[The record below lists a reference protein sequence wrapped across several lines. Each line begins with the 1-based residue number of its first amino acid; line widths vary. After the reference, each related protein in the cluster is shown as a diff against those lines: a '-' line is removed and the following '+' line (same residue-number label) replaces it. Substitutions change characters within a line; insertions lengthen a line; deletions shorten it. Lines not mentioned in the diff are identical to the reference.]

1 VNLLPDKHV
10 SLSSSLLG
18 VGATI
23 LRKLDKPSTISGLW
37 DRCRTS
43 EEIATFARF
52 SAALS
57 LLFAIGAI
65 NVENDILV
73 RSR

>member
-1 VNLLPDKHV
+1 M
-10 SLSSSLLG
+10 SERIE
-18 VGATI
+18 ATA
-23 LRKLDKPSTISGLW
+23 RFMREPFVQSPQHTFNTLDHARLI
-37 DRCRTS
+37 
-43 EEIATFARF
+43 ARF